1 MEAWELEVDGAG
13 SAEVS
18 DLNDFSDA
26 EYRVYVY
33 TRDRQRAKYSG
44 LLGCQAVAI
53 SK

>member
-1 MEAWELEVDGAG
+1 VDGAG

-18 DLNDFSDA
+18 DLNGFSDA
-26 EYRVYVY
+26 EYRVY